1 MLACFYALDCAAS
14 IQVLCGLDLNLLP
27 LTLPEG
33 RRGWIVLWLV
43 NDHLTLAEARACK
56 ARALDSP

>member
-43 NDHLTLAEARACK
+43 NDHLTLAEA
-56 ARALDSP
+56 